1 MLRQKRSGSQNPDL
15 TAGNVLPSFESLA
28 QLVEREPVKL
38 LVPGSTPGWLA
49 KKLLLVDL
57 AQLVERRTVTS
68 VAAGSK
74 PAIHLYMTTTTSH
87 DRFEALYR
95 EMRELQDQGKL
106 PAKVTREQAIDWA
119 YGNIALHNPD
129 VTRETVAA
137 AYDARHP
144 KPCLHLVP
152 PREAR
157 VCFACGVALRGREL
171 SEARTRRAI
180 LAKADALGRQAAP
193 VKSQPPVATRPARP
207 RRRSGGINALFLASL
222 AMSLSIPV
230 LAVSSSDDSP

>member
-1 MLRQKRSGSQNPDL
+1 M
-15 TAGNVLPSFESLA
+15 
-28 QLVEREPVKL
+28 
-38 LVPGSTPGWLA
+38 
-49 KKLLLVDL
+49 
-57 AQLVERRTVTS
+57 VERRTVTS

-74 PAIHLYMTTTTSH
+74 PAIHPYMTTSTPH

-106 PAKVTREQAIDWA
+106 GTKVTREQAIDWA

-157 VCFACGVALRGREL
+157 VCFACGVALRGKEL

-193 VKSQPPVATRPARP
+193 VTSQPVATTPTKP
-207 RRRSGGINALFLASL
+207 RRRSGGRINSALLLASL
-222 AMSLSIPV
+222 ALSLGGPC
-230 LAVSSSDDSP
+230 LAVGTKREA